1 MKKAALVAGVVLAL
15 VPVSPAWADGIR
27 DDQWPLQ
34 YLRVSE
40 ANEKTRGEGVT
51 VAIIDNG
58 VDRNHVDLTA
68 SVLPAIYTNGAL
80 TAPGDPDG
88 HGTALAGLIA
98 GQGHGANRQN
108 GVVGIAPGVD
118 ILPVVLGSPAT
129 PDPTGVRGG
138 AHTITADQLA
148 EGIELATVRG
158 AKVIVVGYS
167 VGGSE
172 RLQQAVREAL
182 AADAVIVAADGNRAG
197 EAFEPYPAAY
207 DGVLAAVP
215 LSRAGDVLV
224 TSDSGRKLGFGVPGE
239 DIMTTNTGGG
249 YRVDAGSASAGV
261 LAAAVALVRAA
272 YPKLPA
278 DEIVH
283 RLSVTAVDA
292 GVTGADPV
300 FGVGRVDL
308 VPALTRVIPLAHP
321 PSPSAVPAPSTA
333 APASVPPLAADPLH
347 PRSRGNLGWLL
358 SLPLIAFIGVLLWY
372 ALRAEHRL
380 RRAERAGSR
389 AGSHA
394 DSHAGSRAEEPAGST
409 G

>member
-1 MKKAALVAGVVLAL
+1 MKKAALVVGVVLAL
-15 VPVSPAWADGIR
+15 VPVSPAFADGIR
-27 DDQWPLQ
+27 DDQWHLQ

-51 VAIIDNG
+51 VAIVDNG

-108 GVVGIAPGVD
+108 GVLGIAPGAD

-129 PDPTGVRGG
+129 ADPTGARTV
-138 AHTITADQLA
+138 TPDQLA

-172 RLQQAVREAL
+172 RLAQAVREAQ
-182 AADAVIVAADGNRAG
+182 AADAIIVASDGNRAG

-215 LSRAGDVLV
+215 LSHAGDVLV
-224 TSDSGRKLGFGVPGE
+224 PSDSGRRLGFGVPGE
-239 DIMTTNTGGG
+239 EIMTTNTGGG
-249 YRVDAGSASAGV
+249 YRVDAGSAAAGE
-261 LAAAVALVRAA
+261 LAAVVALVRAA
-272 YPKLPA
+272 YPRLPA
-278 DEIVH
+278 EEIVH

-292 GVTGADPV
+292 GSTGVDPV
-300 FGVGRVDL
+300 FGVGRIDL
-308 VPALTRVIPLAHP
+308 VPALTRVIPLKNP
-321 PSPSAVPAPSTA
+321 PKPSAVPSPSVTASASVA
-333 APASVPPLAADPLH
+333 APVGGPAAA
-347 PRSRGNLGWLL
+347 RSRGRLGWLL

-380 RRAERAGSR
+380 RRSESAVGSGEQRA
-389 AGSHA
+389 
-394 DSHAGSRAEEPAGST
+394 T

>member
-1 MKKAALVAGVVLAL
+1 MLAL
-15 VPVSPAWADGIR
+15 VPVSPAFADGIR
-27 DDQWPLQ
+27 DDQWHLQ

-51 VAIIDNG
+51 VAIVDNG

-98 GQGHGANRQN
+98 GQGHGANRQY
-108 GVVGIAPGVD
+108 GVLGIAPGAD

-129 PDPTGVRGG
+129 PDPTGARTV
-138 AHTITADQLA
+138 TPDQLA

-172 RLQQAVREAL
+172 RLAQAVRQAQ
-182 AADAVIVAADGNRAG
+182 AADAIIVAADGNRAG

-215 LSRAGDVLV
+215 LSHAGDVLV
-224 TSDSGRKLGFGVPGE
+224 TSDSGRRLGFGVPGE
-239 DIMTTNTGGG
+239 EIMTTNTGGG
-249 YRVDAGSASAGV
+249 YRVDAGSASVGE
-261 LAAAVALVRAA
+261 LAAVVALVRAA

-278 DEIVH
+278 EEIVH

-292 GVTGADPV
+292 GSSGVDPV
-300 FGVGRVDL
+300 FGVGRIDL
-308 VPALTRVIPLAHP
+308 VPALTRVIPLKNPPKPSAL
-321 PSPSAVPAPSTA
+321 PSPSVAASASVAAPVA
-333 APASVPPLAADPLH
+333 APAEA
-347 PRSRGNLGWLL
+347 RSRGRLGWLL
-358 SLPLIAFIGVLLWY
+358 SLPLIVFIGVLLWY

-380 RRAERAGSR
+380 RRSESAVDSGEQRA
-389 AGSHA
+389 
-394 DSHAGSRAEEPAGST
+394 T

>member
-1 MKKAALVAGVVLAL
+1 MKKAALVVGVVLAL
-15 VPVSPAWADGIR
+15 LPVSPAFADGIR
-27 DDQWPLQ
+27 DDQWHLQ

-51 VAIIDNG
+51 VAIVDNG

-68 SVLPAIYTNGAL
+68 SVLPAIYTNGGL

-98 GQGHGANRQN
+98 GQGHGANRQH
-108 GVVGIAPGVD
+108 GVLGIAPGAD
-118 ILPVVLGSPAT
+118 ILPVVLGSPVT
-129 PDPTGVRGG
+129 PDPTGARTV
-138 AHTITADQLA
+138 TPDQLA

-172 RLQQAVREAL
+172 RLAQAVREAQ
-182 AADAVIVAADGNRAG
+182 AADAIIVAADGNRAG

-215 LSRAGDVLV
+215 LSHDGDVLV
-224 TSDSGRKLGFGVPGE
+224 TSDSGRRLGFGVPGE
-239 DIMTTNTGGG
+239 EIMTTNAGGG
-249 YRVDAGSASAGV
+249 YRVDAGSASAGE
-261 LAAAVALVRAA
+261 LAAVVALVRAA

-278 DEIVH
+278 EEIVH

-292 GVTGADPV
+292 GSTGVDPV
-300 FGVGRVDL
+300 FGVGRIDL
-308 VPALTRVIPLAHP
+308 VPALTRTIPLKNPPKPSAV
-321 PSPSAVPAPSTA
+321 PSPSAAASASVA
-333 APASVPPLAADPLH
+333 APVAGPAEA
-347 PRSRGNLGWLL
+347 RSRGRLGWLL

-380 RRAERAGSR
+380 RRSESAVASGEQRA
-389 AGSHA
+389 
-394 DSHAGSRAEEPAGST
+394 T

>member
-1 MKKAALVAGVVLAL
+1 MKKAALVVGVVLAL
-15 VPVSPAWADGIR
+15 VPVSPAFADGIR
-27 DDQWPLQ
+27 DDQWHLQ
-34 YLRVSE
+34 YLRVTE
-40 ANEKTRGEGVT
+40 ANEKSRGEGVT
-51 VAIIDNG
+51 VAIVDNG
-58 VDRNHVDLTA
+58 VDRNHVDLAA
-68 SVLPAIYTNGAL
+68 SVLQPIYTNGVL
-80 TAPGDPDG
+80 TAQGDPDG

-108 GVVGIAPGVD
+108 GVLGIAPAAD

-129 PDPTGVRGG
+129 PDPTGARTV
-138 AHTITADQLA
+138 TADQLA
-148 EGIELATVRG
+148 EGIELATLRG

-172 RLQQAVREAL
+172 RLAQAVREAR

-215 LSRAGDVLV
+215 LSHAGEVLV
-224 TSDSGRKLGFGVPGE
+224 GSDSGRRLGFGVPGE
-239 DIMTTNTGGG
+239 EIMTTNTGGG
-249 YRVDAGSASAGV
+249 YRVDAGSAAAGE
-261 LAAAVALVRAA
+261 LAAVVALVRSA
-272 YPKLPA
+272 YPRLPA
-278 DEIVH
+278 DEVVH

-292 GVTGADPV
+292 GAKGVDPE

-321 PSPSAVPAPSTA
+321 PSPSAVPSPSVAASASVA
-333 APASVPPLAADPLH
+333 APVAGPVAA
-347 PRSRGNLGWLL
+347 RSRGRLGWLL

-380 RRAERAGSR
+380 RRSESPVASGEQRA
-389 AGSHA
+389 
-394 DSHAGSRAEEPAGST
+394 T

>member
-1 MKKAALVAGVVLAL
+1 VKKAALVAGVVLAL
-15 VPVSPAWADGIR
+15 VPVSPAYADGIR
-27 DDQWPLQ
+27 DDQWHLQ

-40 ANEKTRGEGVT
+40 ANETTRGEGVT
-51 VAIIDNG
+51 VAIVDNG
-58 VDRNHVDLTA
+58 VDRNHPDLTA
-68 SVLPAIYTNGAL
+68 SVLQAVYTNGSPTPL
-80 TAPGDPDG
+80 GDPDG

-108 GVVGIAPGVD
+108 GVLGIAPAAD

-129 PDPTGVRGG
+129 PDPTGARTV
-138 AHTITADQLA
+138 TPDQLA
-148 EGIELATVRG
+148 EGIEVATLRG

-172 RLQQAVREAL
+172 RLQQAVRQAR
-182 AADAVIVAADGNRAG
+182 AADAIIVAADGNRAG

-224 TSDSGRKLGFGVPGE
+224 PSDSGRRLGFGVPGE
-239 DIMTTNTGGG
+239 EIMTTNSGGG
-249 YRVDAGSASAGV
+249 YRVDAGSAAVGA
-261 LAAAVALVRAA
+261 LAAVVALLRSA

-292 GVTGADPV
+292 GADGVDPQ

-321 PSPSAVPAPSTA
+321 PSPSPVPTPSATGSAAVAAPVAGPVPA
-333 APASVPPLAADPLH
+333 
-347 PRSRGNLGWLL
+347 RSRGSLGWLL
-358 SLPLIAFIGVLLWY
+358 SLPLVAFIGALLWY
-372 ALRAEHRL
+372 ALRAELRL
-380 RRAERAGSR
+380 RRAEAADGRAAPPGDKLVTS
-389 AGSHA
+389 G
-394 DSHAGSRAEEPAGST
+394 E
-409 G
+409 

>member
-1 MKKAALVAGVVLAL
+1 MKKAALVVGVVLAL
-15 VPVSPAWADGIR
+15 VPVSPAFADGIR
-27 DDQWPLQ
+27 DDQWHLQ

-51 VAIIDNG
+51 VAIVDNG
-58 VDRNHVDLTA
+58 VDRNHIDLTA
-68 SVLPAIYTNGAL
+68 SVLPAIYTNGSL

-108 GVVGIAPGVD
+108 GVLGIAPGAD

-129 PDPTGVRGG
+129 PDPTGVR
-138 AHTITADQLA
+138 TVTPDQLA

-172 RLQQAVREAL
+172 RLAQAVREAQ
-182 AADAVIVAADGNRAG
+182 AADAIIVAADGNRAG

-215 LSRAGDVLV
+215 LSHAGDVLV
-224 TSDSGRKLGFGVPGE
+224 TSDSGRRLGFGVPGE
-239 DIMTTNTGGG
+239 EIMTTNTGGG
-249 YRVDAGSASAGV
+249 YRVDAGSAAAGE
-261 LAAAVALVRAA
+261 LAAVVALVRAA

-278 DEIVH
+278 DEIVN

-292 GVTGADPV
+292 GAKGVDPE

-321 PSPSAVPAPSTA
+321 PAPSAVPSPSAAASATVAPPA
-333 APASVPPLAADPLH
+333 AGPVVA
-347 PRSRGNLGWLL
+347 RSRGRLGWLL
-358 SLPLIAFIGVLLWY
+358 SLPLVAFIGVLLWY

-380 RRAERAGSR
+380 RRSESTVASGEQRA
-389 AGSHA
+389 
-394 DSHAGSRAEEPAGST
+394 T

>member
-1 MKKAALVAGVVLAL
+1 MKKAALVLGVVLVL
-15 VPVSPAWADGIR
+15 VPAGPAGPAFADGIR
-27 DDQWPLQ
+27 DDQWHLQ

-40 ANEKTRGEGVT
+40 ANDRTRGEGVT
-51 VAIIDNG
+51 VAIVDNG
-58 VDRNHVDLTA
+58 VDRNHVDLSA
-68 SVLPAIYTNGAL
+68 SVLPAISTSGVAV
-80 TAPGDPDG
+80 PSGDPDG

-98 GQGHGANRQN
+98 GQGHGANRQY
-108 GVVGIAPGVD
+108 GVLGIAPGAD
-118 ILPVVLGSPAT
+118 ILPVVLGGPAT
-129 PDPTGVRGG
+129 PDPTGVR
-138 AHTITADQLA
+138 TVTPDQLA

-172 RLQQAVREAL
+172 RLAQAVREAQ
-182 AADAVIVAADGNRAG
+182 AADAIVVASDGNRAG

-224 TSDSGRKLGFGVPGE
+224 TSDSGRRLGFGVPGE
-239 DIMTTNTGGG
+239 EIMTTNTGGG
-249 YRVDAGSASAGV
+249 YRVDAGSASVGE
-261 LAAAVALVRAA
+261 LAAVVALVRAA

-292 GVTGADPV
+292 GDKGTDPQ

-308 VPALTRVIPLAHP
+308 VPALTRTIPLAHP
-321 PSPSAVPAPSTA
+321 PAPSAAPSPSAPAASVAAPVAGPAPA
-333 APASVPPLAADPLH
+333 
-347 PRSRGNLGWLL
+347 RSRGPLGWLL

-380 RRAERAGSR
+380 RRSESTVASGEQRA
-389 AGSHA
+389 
-394 DSHAGSRAEEPAGST
+394 T

>member
-1 MKKAALVAGVVLAL
+1 MKKAAVVAGVVLAL
-15 VPVSPAWADGIR
+15 VPVSPAHADGIR
-27 DDQWPLQ
+27 DDQWHLQ
-34 YLRVSE
+34 WLRVSE

-51 VAIIDNG
+51 VAIVDNG
-58 VDRNHVDLTA
+58 VDRNHIDLTA
-68 SVLPAIYTNGAL
+68 SVLPAIYTNGSP
-80 TAPGDPDG
+80 TPPGDPDG

-108 GVVGIAPGVD
+108 GVLGIAPGAD

-129 PDPTGVRGG
+129 PDPTGARTV
-138 AHTITADQLA
+138 TPDQLA

-172 RLQQAVREAL
+172 RLQQAVREAQ
-182 AADAVIVAADGNRAG
+182 AADAIVVAADGNRAG

-224 TSDSGRKLGFGVPGE
+224 ASDSGRKLGFGVPGE
-239 DIMTTNTGGG
+239 EIMTTNTGGG
-249 YRVDAGSASAGV
+249 YRVDAGNMAAGE
-261 LAAAVALVRAA
+261 LAAVVALVRAA

-283 RLSVTAVDA
+283 RLTVTAVDA
-292 GVTGADPV
+292 GDKGVDPQ

-308 VPALTRVIPLAHP
+308 VPALTRTIPLAKP
-321 PSPSAVPAPSTA
+321 PAPSVAPSPSATA
-333 APASVPPLAADPLH
+333 SAPAAGQPVAEPLPA
-347 PRSRGNLGWLL
+347 RSRGPLGWLL
-358 SLPLIAFIGVLLWY
+358 SLPLVAFIGVLLWY
-372 ALRAEHRL
+372 ALRAELRL
-380 RRAERAGSR
+380 RRAAATG
-389 AGSHA
+389 
-394 DSHAGSRAEEPAGST
+394 EPAPARDDEAMV
-409 G
+409 

>member
-1 MKKAALVAGVVLAL
+1 MKKAALVLGVVLVL
-15 VPVSPAWADGIR
+15 VPAGPVSPAFADGIR
-27 DDQWPLQ
+27 DDQWHLQ

-40 ANEKTRGEGVT
+40 ANEKTRGEGIT
-51 VAIIDNG
+51 VAIVDNG
-58 VDRNHVDLTA
+58 VDRNHIDLTA
-68 SVLPAIYTNGAL
+68 SVLPAIYTNGVA
-80 TAPGDPDG
+80 TPPGDPDG

-98 GQGHGANRQN
+98 GQGHGANRQH
-108 GVVGIAPGVD
+108 GVLGIAPGAD

-129 PDPTGVRGG
+129 PDPTGTRTV
-138 AHTITADQLA
+138 TPDQLA

-172 RLQQAVREAL
+172 RLAQAVREAQ
-182 AADAVIVAADGNRAG
+182 AADAIIVASDGNRAG

-224 TSDSGRKLGFGVPGE
+224 TSDSGRRLGFGVPGE
-239 DIMTTNTGGG
+239 EIMTTNTGGG
-249 YRVDAGSASAGV
+249 YRIDAGSASAGE
-261 LAAAVALVRAA
+261 LAAVVALVRAA

-292 GVTGADPV
+292 GAPGPDPQ

-321 PSPSAVPAPSTA
+321 PTPSAVPSPSAA
-333 APASVPPLAADPLH
+333 APASADAPVAG
-347 PRSRGNLGWLL
+347 PVVARSRGPLGWLL
-358 SLPLIAFIGVLLWY
+358 SLPLVAFIGVLLWY
-372 ALRAEHRL
+372 ALRAERRL
-380 RRAERAGSR
+380 RRSESAVASGERR
-389 AGSHA
+389 A
-394 DSHAGSRAEEPAGST
+394 T

>member
-15 VPVSPAWADGIR
+15 VPVSPAFADGIR
-27 DDQWPLQ
+27 DDQWHLQ

-51 VAIIDNG
+51 VAIVDNG

-68 SVLPAIYTNGAL
+68 SVLPAIYTTGSL
-80 TAPGDPDG
+80 TPAGDPDG

-108 GVVGIAPGVD
+108 GVVGIAPGAD

-129 PDPTGVRGG
+129 PDPTGARTV
-138 AHTITADQLA
+138 TPDQLA
-148 EGIELATVRG
+148 EGIELATLRG
-158 AKVIVVGYS
+158 AKIIVVGYS

-172 RLQQAVREAL
+172 RLQQAVREAQ
-182 AADAVIVAADGNRAG
+182 AADAIIVAADGNRTG

-215 LSRAGDVLV
+215 LSRSGDVLV
-224 TSDSGRKLGFGVPGE
+224 GSDSGRRLGFGVPGE
-239 DIMTTNTGGG
+239 EIMTTNTGGG
-249 YRVDAGSASAGV
+249 YRVDAGSASVGQ
-261 LAAAVALVRAA
+261 LAAVVALVRAA

-278 DEIVH
+278 DEIVN
-283 RLSVTAVDA
+283 RLAVTAVDA
-292 GVTGADPV
+292 GAPGRDPQ
-300 FGVGRVDL
+300 FGVGRIDL
-308 VPALTRVIPLAHP
+308 VPALTRTIPLAHP
-321 PSPSAVPAPSTA
+321 PTPSAVPSPAATDAVS
-333 APASVPPLAADPLH
+333 APAPVAGPAAA
-347 PRSRGNLGWLL
+347 RSRGELGWLL
-358 SLPLIAFIGVLLWY
+358 SLPLVAFIGVLLWY

-380 RRAERAGSR
+380 RRGESAVASGEQRA
-389 AGSHA
+389 
-394 DSHAGSRAEEPAGST
+394 T

>member
-1 MKKAALVAGVVLAL
+1 MKKAALVVGVVLAL
-15 VPVSPAWADGIR
+15 VPVSPAFADGIR
-27 DDQWPLQ
+27 DDQWHLQ

-51 VAIIDNG
+51 VAIVDNG

-108 GVVGIAPGVD
+108 GVLGIAPGAD

-129 PDPTGVRGG
+129 PDPTGARTV
-138 AHTITADQLA
+138 TPDQLA

-172 RLQQAVREAL
+172 RLAQAVREAQ
-182 AADAVIVAADGNRAG
+182 AADAIIVASDGNRAG

-215 LSRAGDVLV
+215 LSHAGDVLV
-224 TSDSGRKLGFGVPGE
+224 PSDSGRRLGFGVPGE
-239 DIMTTNTGGG
+239 EIMTTNTGGG
-249 YRVDAGSASAGV
+249 YRVDAGSAAAGE
-261 LAAAVALVRAA
+261 LAAVVALVRAA
-272 YPKLPA
+272 YPRLPA
-278 DEIVH
+278 EEIVH

-292 GVTGADPV
+292 GSTGVDPV
-300 FGVGRVDL
+300 FCVGRIDL
-308 VPALTRVIPLAHP
+308 VPALTRVIPLKNP
-321 PSPSAVPAPSTA
+321 PKPSAVPSPSVTASASVA
-333 APASVPPLAADPLH
+333 APVGGPAAA
-347 PRSRGNLGWLL
+347 RSRGRLGWLL

-380 RRAERAGSR
+380 RRSESAVGSGEQRA
-389 AGSHA
+389 
-394 DSHAGSRAEEPAGST
+394 T

>member
-1 MKKAALVAGVVLAL
+1 MKKAALVVGVVLAL
-15 VPVSPAWADGIR
+15 VPVSPAFADGIR
-27 DDQWPLQ
+27 DDQWHLQ

-40 ANEKTRGEGVT
+40 ANDKTRGEGVT
-51 VAIIDNG
+51 VAIVDNG
-58 VDRNHVDLTA
+58 VDRNHIDLTA

-98 GQGHGANRQN
+98 GQGHGANRQH
-108 GVVGIAPGVD
+108 GVLGIAPGAD

-129 PDPTGVRGG
+129 PDPTGARTV
-138 AHTITADQLA
+138 TPDQLA
-148 EGIELATVRG
+148 EGIELAVVRG
-158 AKVIVVGYS
+158 AKIIVVGYS

-172 RLQQAVREAL
+172 RLAQAVREAQ
-182 AADAVIVAADGNRAG
+182 AADAIIVAADGNRAG

-215 LSRAGDVLV
+215 LSRTGDVLV
-224 TSDSGRKLGFGVPGE
+224 TSDSGRRLGFGVPGE
-239 DIMTTNTGGG
+239 EIMTTNTGGG
-249 YRVDAGSASAGV
+249 YRVDAGSAAAGE
-261 LAAAVALVRAA
+261 LAAVVALVRAA

-278 DEIVH
+278 DEIVN

-292 GVTGADPV
+292 GAKGVDPE

-321 PSPSAVPAPSTA
+321 PTPSAVPSPSAAASATA
-333 APASVPPLAADPLH
+333 APPAAGPVVA
-347 PRSRGNLGWLL
+347 RSRGRLGWVL

-380 RRAERAGSR
+380 RRSESTVASGEQRA
-389 AGSHA
+389 
-394 DSHAGSRAEEPAGST
+394 T

>member
-1 MKKAALVAGVVLAL
+1 MKKAALVLGVVLVL
-15 VPVSPAWADGIR
+15 VPAGPVSPAFADGIR
-27 DDQWPLQ
+27 DDQWHLQ

-40 ANEKTRGEGVT
+40 ANEKTRGEGIT
-51 VAIIDNG
+51 VAIVDNG
-58 VDRNHVDLTA
+58 VDRNHIDLTA
-68 SVLPAIYTNGAL
+68 SVLPAIYTNGA
-80 TAPGDPDG
+80 ARPPGDPDG

-98 GQGHGANRQN
+98 GQGHGANRQH
-108 GVVGIAPGVD
+108 GVLGIAPGAD

-129 PDPTGVRGG
+129 PDPTGTRTV
-138 AHTITADQLA
+138 TPDQLA

-158 AKVIVVGYS
+158 VKVIVVGYS

-172 RLQQAVREAL
+172 RLAQAVREAQ
-182 AADAVIVAADGNRAG
+182 AADAIIVASDGNRAG

-224 TSDSGRKLGFGVPGE
+224 PSDSGRRLGFGVPGE
-239 DIMTTNTGGG
+239 EIMTTNTGGG
-249 YRVDAGSASAGV
+249 YRIDAGSAAAGE
-261 LAAAVALVRAA
+261 LAAVVALVRAA

-292 GVTGADPV
+292 GAPGPDPQ

-321 PSPSAVPAPSTA
+321 PTPSAVPSPSGA
-333 APASVPPLAADPLH
+333 APATSDAPVAGPVVA
-347 PRSRGNLGWLL
+347 RSRGPLGWLL
-358 SLPLIAFIGVLLWY
+358 SLPLVAFIGVLLWY
-372 ALRAEHRL
+372 ALRAERRL
-380 RRAERAGSR
+380 RRSESTVASGEQRA
-389 AGSHA
+389 
-394 DSHAGSRAEEPAGST
+394 T

>member
-1 MKKAALVAGVVLAL
+1 MKQAALVVGVVLAL
-15 VPVSPAWADGIR
+15 VPVSPAFADGIR
-27 DDQWPLQ
+27 DDQWHLQ

-51 VAIIDNG
+51 VAIVDNG

-98 GQGHGANRQN
+98 GQGHGANRQY
-108 GVVGIAPGVD
+108 GVLGIAPGAD

-129 PDPTGVRGG
+129 PDPTGARTV
-138 AHTITADQLA
+138 TPDQLA

-172 RLQQAVREAL
+172 RLAQAVRQAQ
-182 AADAVIVAADGNRAG
+182 AADAIIVAADGNRAG

-215 LSRAGDVLV
+215 LSHAGDVLV
-224 TSDSGRKLGFGVPGE
+224 TSDSGRRLGFGVPGE
-239 DIMTTNTGGG
+239 EIMTTNTGGG
-249 YRVDAGSASAGV
+249 YRVDAGSASVGE
-261 LAAAVALVRAA
+261 LAAVVALVRAA

-278 DEIVH
+278 EEIVH

-292 GVTGADPV
+292 GSSGVDPV
-300 FGVGRVDL
+300 FGVGRIDL
-308 VPALTRVIPLAHP
+308 VPALTRVIPLKNPPKPSAL
-321 PSPSAVPAPSTA
+321 PSPSVAASASVAAPVA
-333 APASVPPLAADPLH
+333 APAEA
-347 PRSRGNLGWLL
+347 RSRGRLGWLL
-358 SLPLIAFIGVLLWY
+358 SLPLIVFIGVLLWY

-380 RRAERAGSR
+380 RRSESAVDSGEQRA
-389 AGSHA
+389 
-394 DSHAGSRAEEPAGST
+394 T